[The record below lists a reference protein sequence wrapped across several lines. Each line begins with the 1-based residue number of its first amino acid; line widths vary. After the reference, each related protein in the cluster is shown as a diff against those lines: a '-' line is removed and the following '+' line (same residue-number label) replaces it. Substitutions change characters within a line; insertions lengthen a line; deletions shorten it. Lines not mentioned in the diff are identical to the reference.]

1 MSEAQVGHETDSDA
15 LFAVLKD
22 LMSCEGTAD
31 VKIFKCKSG
40 FYIIL
45 QTNEKE
51 MPLAWLSKFDPKH
64 KAIDALWQ
72 SFKGNDSKEQK

>member
-1 MSEAQVGHETDSDA
+1 MSEAQVGHETDSDV
-15 LFAVLKD
+15 LLAVAKD
-22 LMSCEGTAD
+22 LMTCEGMAD

-45 QTNEKE
+45 QTNEKNP
-51 MPLAWLSKFDPKH
+51 PLGWVSKFDPKH

-72 SFKGNDSKEQK
+72 SFKGNDSEEQK